1 MDSAVLTG
9 ETAFVTNEPRLYE
22 PRATRRIQHRCGRF
36 LAELENGM
44 LYVMC
49 ARCKTLVVIDLQ
61 NAYKEL
67 RITVE

>member
-1 MDSAVLTG
+1 MDRSLQLTR
-9 ETAFVTNEPRLYE
+9 TDTNGRGFKQ
-22 PRATRRIQHRCGRF
+22 RIQHRCGRF
-36 LAELENGM
+36 LAELKNGR

-49 ARCKTLVVIDLQ
+49 ARCKTLVVIDVQ